1 MFYSN
6 NFTRDSS
13 SLRYT
18 RLLHIERNSADYAI
32 ILALTPEIIAWAG
45 NCMTSYSQSRQD
57 MALAEN
63 ERQEATALLHEQL
76 EMLDNDYQVAA
87 LFARQLYADIP
98 DYVQLFDFDKPMPR
112 TQSRKQQ
119 RVTHVLNR
127 HSRMVAEG
135 IHPQMPAG
143 LMARLDT
150 SLQQVKAT
158 TIRRFDKSV
167 DARQAAREHRALWSA
182 DTKLLRLLY
191 AHCVMVWGDND
202 PTLNAMGFAMR
213 EQVYGK

>member
-135 IHPQMPAG
+135 IHPQMPA
-143 LMARLDT
+143 
-150 SLQQVKAT
+150 
-158 TIRRFDKSV
+158 
-167 DARQAAREHRALWSA
+167 
-182 DTKLLRLLY
+182 
-191 AHCVMVWGDND
+191 
-202 PTLNAMGFAMR
+202 
-213 EQVYGK
+213 